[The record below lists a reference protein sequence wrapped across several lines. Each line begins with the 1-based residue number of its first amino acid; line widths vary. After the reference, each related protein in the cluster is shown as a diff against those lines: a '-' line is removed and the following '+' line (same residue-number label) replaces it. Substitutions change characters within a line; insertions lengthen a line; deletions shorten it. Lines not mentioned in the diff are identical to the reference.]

1 MSDQVTLDVFENPR
15 IGRDYSITTKVP
27 EFTSVCPV
35 TGQPDFGTITV
46 EYCPD
51 QLCFELKSFKFYMQ
65 SFRNKGI
72 FYEALTNEILDFL
85 VEKCQPKWMIVTSE
99 FTPRG
104 GISTDVT
111 CEYVSQTVLDD
122 SQ

>member
-1 MSDQVTLDVFENPR
+1 MEECISLELFDNPR
-15 IGRDYSITTKVP
+15 IDRDYVVTTKVP

-35 TGQPDFGTITV
+35 TGQPDFGTIIV

-51 QLCFELKSFKFYMQ
+51 KVCFELKSFKYYMQ

-72 FYEALTNEILDFL
+72 FYESLTNEILDFL
-85 VEKCQPKWMIVTSE
+85 VEKCQPRWMRVSSE

-104 GISTDVT
+104 GISTNVT
-111 CEYVSQTVLDD
+111 CEYASEAIMEIDE
-122 SQ
+122 

>member
-1 MSDQVTLDVFENPR
+1 MEENVSLELFENPR
-15 IGRDYSITTKVP
+15 MARDYVITTKVP

-35 TGQPDFGTITV
+35 TGQPDFGTITI

-51 QLCFELKSFKFYMQ
+51 KVCFELKSFKFYMQ

-72 FYEALTNEILDFL
+72 YYESLTNEILDFL
-85 VEKCQPKWMIVTSE
+85 VDKCQPRWMRVSSE

-104 GISTDVT
+104 GISTSVT
-111 CEYVSQTVLDD
+111 CEYASEAFMEIDE
-122 SQ
+122 